1 MEVIKYNNNIITV
14 PIITVLYYYLKFALR
29 VARAWEPA
37 VVLKKTVAKLVLEFV
52 LPFSDRCLKFFMD
65 LPLFVV
71 DFFVVI
77 IRKTQISFKNRK
89 IGRASVGHKVVRILP
104 LE

>member
-52 LPFSDRCLKFFMD
+52 LPFSDRCLKFLMD
-65 LPLFVV
+65 LPLFPV

-77 IRKTQISFKNRK
+77 IRKTPLVPGILENCPE
-89 IGRASVGHKVVRILP
+89 VLRILP
-104 LE
+104 LK

>member
-52 LPFSDRCLKFFMD
+52 LPFSDRCLKFLM
-65 LPLFVV
+65 
-71 DFFVVI
+71 
-77 IRKTQISFKNRK
+77 
-89 IGRASVGHKVVRILP
+89 
-104 LE
+104 E

>member
-14 PIITVLYYYLKFALR
+14 PNIITVLYYYLKFALR

-52 LPFSDRCLKFFMD
+52 LPFSDRCLKFFM
-65 LPLFVV
+65 
-71 DFFVVI
+71 
-77 IRKTQISFKNRK
+77 
-89 IGRASVGHKVVRILP
+89 
-104 LE
+104 E